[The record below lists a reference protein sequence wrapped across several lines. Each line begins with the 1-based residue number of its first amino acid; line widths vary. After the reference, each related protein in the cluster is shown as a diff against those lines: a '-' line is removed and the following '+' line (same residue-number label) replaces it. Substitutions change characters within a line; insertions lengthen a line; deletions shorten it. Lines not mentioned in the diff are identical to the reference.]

1 MVFADAFVCLWL
13 LVVCGVASGWGV
25 FLLVNFCLV
34 FSVRFAVWGVV
45 AGALLRFFG
54 FVFCALRVWLL
65 ILLLCFRFGV
75 LLRFVFGCV
84 VLVICLRFRF
94 YVGVLVALVLVWWL
108 SLFAVLADCGGFAAV
123 LLLCCCYLF
132 VFEFLW
138 SVNSVVV

>member
-45 AGALLRFFG
+45 AGVLLRFFG
-54 FVFCALRVWLL
+54 FVFCALRMWLL

-75 LLRFVFGCV
+75 LLRFAFGCV

-94 YVGVLVALVLVWWL
+94 YVGVLVALVLVWRL
-108 SLFAVLADCGGFAAV
+108 SLFGVFGRIVVG
-123 LLLCCCYLF
+123 LLLCCCC
-132 VFEFLW
+132 
-138 SVNSVVV
+138 VVVICLCLSFCGVLIVL